1 MKDAKRGDTIYLNH
15 ILECIED
22 VGLFSDGILDKLH
35 EFKGPWYST
44 IRALQIMA
52 ESTTRLSEETQKKMP
67 DIDWVRVKKFR
78 NVLVHDYLG
87 DMDPEIIRGV
97 ILIQLPLLK
106 KEIKRVLA
114 QWKD

>member
-1 MKDAKRGDTIYLNH
+1 MRDTRRGDKTYLNH

-22 VGLFSDGILDKLH
+22 VDSFSAGILGKLQ

-52 ESTTRLSEETQKKMP
+52 ESTTRLSEETQQKMP
-67 DIDWVRVKKFR
+67 AIDWGRVKKFR

-87 DMDPEIIRGV
+87 DIDPEIIRSV

-106 KEIKRVLA
+106 QEIKRVLA
-114 QWKD
+114 EWKD